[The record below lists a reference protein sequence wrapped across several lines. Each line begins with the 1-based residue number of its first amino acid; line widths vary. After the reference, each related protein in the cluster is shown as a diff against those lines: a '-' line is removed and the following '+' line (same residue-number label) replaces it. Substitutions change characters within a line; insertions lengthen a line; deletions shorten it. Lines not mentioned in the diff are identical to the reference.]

1 MLATDKTKV
10 NEMQTRRL
18 LLNNYVMHTFAQ
30 NSGIYDMQIADTLN
44 AVTLSSVKNIEQH
57 MMLVRECILRV
68 DSDEEYASLQR
79 ENISRIIVG
88 AAEALCKRQLCL
100 YKAFCHNKS
109 KAKSKTENDEK
120 QKYHQICQTCR
131 IKSTENMTN
140 VDLMM
145 QTVTSLYRQYEVIGY
160 TVYQYI
166 MGQLKRCFAY
176 KIKPLSNTS
185 EGLGLLDD
193 EDEEGLNEM
202 TDIN

>member
-100 YKAFCHNKS
+100 YKAFCKNKS
-109 KAKSKTENDEK
+109 KEKSENDGEK
-120 QKYHQICQTCR
+120 KKQFHQICQTCR

-145 QTVTSLYRQYEVIGY
+145 QTVSCLCRQHEVIGY
-160 TVYQYI
+160 TVSQYI

-176 KIKPLSNTS
+176 KIKPLSNAS
-185 EGLGLLDD
+185 GGLGLDD
-193 EDEEGLNEM
+193 EDEEGLVDM